1 MASTNK
7 TQYLGLSQWLA
18 TDRPKREDFVAD
30 NRIIDEKVK
39 AHFTNAQL
47 HLTADE
53 KAKLS
58 SPVEHRLVA
67 GTGEESII
75 YTFSF
80 TPSFVIVSNTSK
92 PMSAYNTG
100 GYTVVNG
107 GFAVG
112 NNGGSTAGVQLA
124 GNRLRLEQ
132 STTAQNGVFLNLN
145 EQYGQYL
152 IVAFR

>member
-7 TQYLGLSQWLA
+7 TSYLGLSQWLA

-39 AHFTNAQL
+39 GHFTNAQL

-53 KAKLS
+53 KTRLS
-58 SPVEHRLVA
+58 SPVEHKLVS
-67 GTGEESII
+67 GTGEASII
-75 YTFSF
+75 HTFSF
-80 TPSFVIVSNTSK
+80 TPSFVIVSKTSK
-92 PMSAYNTG
+92 PFSEYNAG

-112 NNGGSTAGVQLA
+112 NNGGSTAGIQLA
-124 GNRLRLEQ
+124 DNRLRLEQ
-132 STTAQNGVFLNLN
+132 STTAENGVFKNLN

>member
-7 TQYLGLSQWLA
+7 TAYLGLSQWLA

-30 NRIIDEKVK
+30 NRIIDENVK
-39 AHFTNAQL
+39 GHFTNAQL

-53 KAKLS
+53 KTKLS
-58 SPVEHRLVA
+58 SPVEHKLVS
-67 GTGEESII
+67 GTGEASII
-75 YTFSF
+75 HTFSF
-80 TPSFVIVSNTSK
+80 TPSFVIVSKTSK
-92 PMSAYNTG
+92 PFSEYNAG

-112 NNGGSTAGVQLA
+112 NNGGSTAGIQLA
-124 GNRLRLEQ
+124 DNRLRLEQ
-132 STTAQNGVFLNLN
+132 STTAQNGVFKNLN

>member
-7 TQYLGLSQWLA
+7 TAYLGLSQWLA

-39 AHFTNAQL
+39 GHFTNAQL

-53 KAKLS
+53 KTKLS
-58 SPVEHRLVA
+58 SPVEHKLVS
-67 GTGEESII
+67 GTGEASII
-75 YTFSF
+75 HTFSF
-80 TPSFVIVSNTSK
+80 TPSFVIVSKTSK
-92 PMSAYNTG
+92 PFSEYNAG

-112 NNGGSTAGVQLA
+112 NNGGSTAGIQLA
-124 GNRLRLEQ
+124 DNRLRLEQ
-132 STTAQNGVFLNLN
+132 STKAQNGVFINLN

>member
-7 TQYLGLSQWLA
+7 TAYLGLSQWLA

-39 AHFTNAQL
+39 EHFTNTQL

-53 KAKLS
+53 KAKLI
-58 SPVEHRLVA
+58 SPVEHKLVA

-80 TPSFVIVSNTSK
+80 TPSFVIVSKTSK
-92 PMSAYNTG
+92 PFSEYNTG

-112 NNGGSTAGVQLA
+112 NNGGSTVGVQLA

-132 STTAQNGVFLNLN
+132 STTAQNGVYLNLN
-145 EQYGQYL
+145 ELYGQYL